1 MQNLK
6 WFIRL
11 LWRGYYYLVVFLGV
25 LFVAPG
31 VVILVHRRDWYPAF
45 YEFARFWGKWILFW
59 MGFRV
64 DATGSEHLNYEG
76 QAIFVANHQSE
87 IDIMSALAQIK
98 RPIVFIGKIELAR
111 FPIFG
116 YFYRK
121 SSILVDRSSP
131 ASRRE
136 VYETA
141 KQRLEAGEQIF
152 IYAEG
157 GVPEPNV
164 RLAPFKMGAFR
175 LSAHLNIPII
185 PITFVNH
192 TARFP
197 YSIEWGSPGV
207 IRTVIHPPEYPSGT
221 ESRDIQELKDRVRK
235 KIEEPL
241 IAGAHG
247 N

>member
-31 VVILVHRRDWYPAF
+31 VVILVHQRDWYPAF

-152 IYAEG
+152 I
-157 GVPEPNV
+157 
-164 RLAPFKMGAFR
+164 
-175 LSAHLNIPII
+175 
-185 PITFVNH
+185 
-192 TARFP
+192 
-197 YSIEWGSPGV
+197 
-207 IRTVIHPPEYPSGT
+207 
-221 ESRDIQELKDRVRK
+221 
-235 KIEEPL
+235 
-241 IAGAHG
+241 
-247 N
+247 